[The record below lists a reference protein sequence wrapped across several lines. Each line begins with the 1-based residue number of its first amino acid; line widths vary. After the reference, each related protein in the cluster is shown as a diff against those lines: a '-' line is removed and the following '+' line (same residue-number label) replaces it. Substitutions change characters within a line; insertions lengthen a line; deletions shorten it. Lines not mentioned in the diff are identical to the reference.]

1 MAKWLTAITAIPL
14 VLLLAAACGLCQTD
28 NSFPTKYSIIHYT
41 DEKDFADFIWKLG
54 GTRTDLVRGTDIAAS
69 RVDRI
74 VERVEAILDMTP
86 VNFRMDVFIKR
97 GAVSPD
103 RVAYY
108 DTNARAIHISLENA
122 SEGVF
127 AHEVAHAVIDQYF
140 GAPPPS
146 KTGEILTQYVD
157 KYLWSDY

>member
-1 MAKWLTAITAIPL
+1 MAKCLMAFLVIPL
-14 VLLLAAACGLCQTD
+14 VLTLAASRGVCQSD
-28 NSFPTKYSIIHYT
+28 NSFPTKYSTIHYS
-41 DEKDFADFIWKLG
+41 DEKDFTDFIWKLG
-54 GTRTDLVRGTDIAAS
+54 GSRTDLVRGTDIAAS

-86 VNFRMDVFIKR
+86 ANFRMDIFIKR
-97 GAVSPD
+97 GPVSPD
-103 RVAYY
+103 RIAYY